1 MPRKSWRSATRRRS
15 RVRQALSDRFRVPNI
30 RTRATGSFA
39 FIIKPWP
46 LGRFRRLFAF
56 SVFYGQE
63 QYGPQ
68 GSLSRTARLP
78 TFAGG
83 RDVYWRRTAPPVPGL
98 RISSS
103 SFPPP
108 PSRSQ
113 GENQWHYQV
122 RSSDNEAH
130 PR

>member
-56 SVFYGQE
+56 SVLYGQE

-68 GSLSRTARLP
+68 VSLSRTARLP
-78 TFAGG
+78 TFA
-83 RDVYWRRTAPPVPGL
+83 RSHEVEMRIAAPPGQWL
-98 RISSS
+98 GIQS
-103 SFPPP
+103 SFLP
-108 PSRSQ
+108 RSAVGAKAVNDCQ
-113 GENQWHYQV
+113 QQF
-122 RSSDNEAH
+122 RSGN
-130 PR
+130 